1 MLTLSK
7 FQLTG
12 SPSFLMPSKYFKD
25 LLQKALQ
32 IFENFN
38 ELISPET
45 PENFSFSNVLKGNNT
60 QPNLL
65 KLQAKI

>member
-1 MLTLSK
+1 
-7 FQLTG
+7 
-12 SPSFLMPSKYFKD
+12 MPSKYFKD

-45 PENFSFSNVLKGNNT
+45 PENFSFSNVLKGIT
-60 QPNLL
+60 RNL
-65 KLQAKI
+65 IY